1 MIRRVVTPIGAALMF
16 AAACAAH
23 GQTEFSVEA
32 QRNGD
37 AVEVRAH
44 ALLDAS
50 VALVWQVI
58 SDYER
63 LPQFVPGIKR
73 SVVVARNGNRVTVEQ
88 SGEARF
94 AFLAFPIEV
103 RLDVVEWPF
112 EWIVSHAVSGNVKR
126 MSGRY
131 EIHPEAARGGVLLR
145 YAGAI
150 EPAFELPP
158 ILGVAAL
165 RWTIEQQ
172 FEAMVHEILRRAAER
187 LPEK

>member
-1 MIRRVVTPIGAALMF
+1 MI

-23 GQTEFSVEA
+23 GQAEFSVEA
-32 QRNGD
+32 RRNGD
-37 AVEVRAH
+37 AVEVQAQ

-50 VALVWQVI
+50 VALVWEVI

-73 SVVVARNGNRVTVEQ
+73 SVVVARSGNRLTLEQ

-103 RLDVVEWPF
+103 RLDVVEWPL
-112 EWIVSHAVSGNVKR
+112 EWIVSRAVSGNVKR

-131 EIHPEAARGGVLLR
+131 EIHPEPAGGGVRLR
-145 YAGAI
+145 YYGVI

-158 ILGVAAL
+158 ILGIVAL
-165 RWTIEQQ
+165 RWSIEQQ
-172 FEAMVHEILRRAAER
+172 FEAMVHEILRRVAAR
-187 LPEK
+187 HPEK

>member
-1 MIRRVVTPIGAALMF
+1 MTRRVVAPIAAALVS

-23 GQTEFSVEA
+23 GQAEFSVEA
-32 QRNGD
+32 QRDGD
-37 AVEVRAH
+37 AVEVRVH

-50 VALVWQVI
+50 AALTWQVI

-63 LPQFVPGIKR
+63 LPEFVPGISR
-73 SVVVARNGNRVTVEQ
+73 SVVVARSGNRVTLEQ

-94 AFLAFPIEV
+94 AFLVFPIEV
-103 RLDVVEWPF
+103 RLEVLESPL
-112 EWIVSHAVSGNVKR
+112 EWIVSRAVSGNVRR

-131 EIHPEAARGGVLLR
+131 EIHPEGARGGVTLR
-145 YAGAI
+145 YHGAI

-158 ILGVAAL
+158 IVGVAAL

-172 FEAMVHEILRRAAER
+172 FEAMVNEILRQAAARPREN
-187 LPEK
+187 